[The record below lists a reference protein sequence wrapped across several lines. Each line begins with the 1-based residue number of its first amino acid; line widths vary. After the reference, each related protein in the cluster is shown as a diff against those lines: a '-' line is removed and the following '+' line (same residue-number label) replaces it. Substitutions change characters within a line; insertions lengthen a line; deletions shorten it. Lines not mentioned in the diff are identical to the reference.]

1 MKPIVV
7 REYARLTT
15 DPSIE
20 ISLDRAYIP
29 QSAFDELCRL
39 SAIRT
44 NGASLLHLE
53 NRRWLRLDN
62 FVGIVETPCGTLLEI
77 LPKHTEASGE
87 TAIEASRKLLIKMLE
102 VVLDLPARTT
112 DKTDIQT
119 YRRPLQEWVMKEF
132 LLALDHLLKRGL
144 RFDYRRVEEEQR
156 YLRGR
161 LDMNKQLRQPP
172 GRAHIFNIRHDL
184 FLADRPENRLL
195 KSALMRVCGL
205 TQEADTWR
213 LSHELAGLLAEIP
226 HSQNIAADFRQWRS
240 DRLMAH
246 YQPVRPWCEL
256 VLGQHMPLA
265 MRGKTHGISLLF
277 PMEKLFERYVEV
289 QLRRLLPDSYTLKAQ
304 AASQSLCTHQGKSLF
319 QLRPDLLIQ
328 SSQKTELVLD
338 TKWKLLSAA
347 DSENKYGLSQSDFYQ
362 MFAYGHNYL
371 SGEGDMILIYPK
383 TENFST
389 ALEPFKFSEK
399 LRLWVTPFDLE
410 NDVMHWPDD
419 LKPSIFAQYDLPANE
434 ASWPKADSNKK
445 PWLSE

>member
-15 DPSIE
+15 DDSIE
-20 ISLDRAYIP
+20 TSLDRAHIP
-29 QSAFDELCRL
+29 QSAFDWLCQL
-39 SAIRT
+39 SAGFKS

-77 LPKHTEASGE
+77 LPKHTEASNE
-87 TAIEASRKLLIKMLE
+87 AASRSLLIKMLE
-102 VVLDLPARTT
+102 TALDLPKRTT

-119 YRRPLQEWVMKEF
+119 YRRPLLEWVMKEF
-132 LLALDHLLKRGL
+132 VLALDHLLKRGL

-205 TQEADTWR
+205 TQEPDTWR

-226 HSQNIAADFRQWRS
+226 GSPNIAADFRQWRN

-289 QLRRLLPDSYTLKAQ
+289 KLRRELPAPYTLNRQ
-304 AASQSLCTHQGKSLF
+304 AKSQFLCTHEGKNLF

-328 SSQKTELVLD
+328 SPQKTALVLD

-347 DSENKYGLSQSDFYQ
+347 DNENKYGLSQGDFYQ
-362 MFAYGHNYL
+362 MFAYGHRYL

-383 TENFST
+383 TENFSET
-389 ALEPFKFSEK
+389 LPAFEFSEK

-410 NDVMHWPDD
+410 NGRMHWPDD
-419 LKPSIFAQYDLPANE
+419 KMYAFLPSLPLAG
-434 ASWPKADSNKK
+434 
-445 PWLSE
+445 

>member
-1 MKPIVV
+1 MTPIVV
-7 REYARLTT
+7 REYAWLTT
-15 DPSIE
+15 DDSIE
-20 ISLDRAYIP
+20 TSLNRARIP
-29 QSAFDELCRL
+29 QSAFDWLCQL
-39 SAIRT
+39 SAGFKS

-53 NRRWLRLDN
+53 NRQWLRLDN

-77 LPKHTEASGE
+77 LPKHTESSNEA
-87 TAIEASRKLLIKMLE
+87 ASRALLIKMLE
-102 VVLDLPARTT
+102 AALDLPVRTT
-112 DKTDIQT
+112 ERTDLQT
-119 YRRPLQEWVMKEF
+119 YRRPLLEWVMKEF
-132 LLALDHLLKRGL
+132 VLALDHLLKRGL

-205 TQEADTWR
+205 TQEPDTWR

-226 HSQNIAADFRQWRS
+226 GSQNIAADFRQWRS

-289 QLRRLLPDSYTLKAQ
+289 KLRRELPPPYTLNRQ
-304 AASQSLCTHQGKSLF
+304 AKSRFLCTHEGKNLF

-328 SSQKTELVLD
+328 SDQKTVLILD

-347 DSENKYGLSQSDFYQ
+347 DTGNKFGLSQGDFYQ
-362 MFAYGHNYL
+362 MFAYGHSYL
-371 SGEGDMILIYPK
+371 SGKGDMILIYPK
-383 TENFST
+383 TENFSET
-389 ALEPFKFSEK
+389 MQPFEFSEK

-410 NDVMHWPDD
+410 NDRMHWPDD
-419 LKPSIFAQYDLPANE
+419 KQYAF
-434 ASWPKADSNKK
+434 
-445 PWLSE
+445 LSSLLLAG

>member
-1 MKPIVV
+1 MTPIVV
-7 REYARLTT
+7 REYAWLTT
-15 DPSIE
+15 DDSIE
-20 ISLDRAYIP
+20 TSLNRARIP
-29 QSAFDELCRL
+29 QSAFDWLCQL
-39 SAIRT
+39 SAGFKS

-53 NRRWLRLDN
+53 NRQWLRLDN

-77 LPKHTEASGE
+77 LPKHTESSNEA
-87 TAIEASRKLLIKMLE
+87 ASRALLIKMLE
-102 VVLDLPARTT
+102 AALDLPVRTT
-112 DKTDIQT
+112 ERTDLQT
-119 YRRPLQEWVMKEF
+119 YRRPLLEWVMKEF
-132 LLALDHLLKRGL
+132 VLALDHLLKRGL

-205 TQEADTWR
+205 TQEPDTWR

-226 HSQNIAADFRQWRS
+226 GSQNIAADFRQWRS

-289 QLRRLLPDSYTLKAQ
+289 KLRRELPPPYTLNRQ
-304 AASQSLCTHQGKSLF
+304 AKSRFLCTHEGKNLF

-328 SSQKTELVLD
+328 SDQKTVLILD

-347 DSENKYGLSQSDFYQ
+347 DTGNKFGLSQGDFYQ
-362 MFAYGHNYL
+362 MFAYGHSYL
-371 SGEGDMILIYPK
+371 SGKGDMILIYPK
-383 TENFST
+383 TENFSET
-389 ALEPFKFSEK
+389 MQPFEFSEK

-410 NDVMHWPDD
+410 NDRMHSPDD
-419 LKPSIFAQYDLPANE
+419 KQYAF
-434 ASWPKADSNKK
+434 
-445 PWLSE
+445 LSSLLLAG

>member
-15 DPSIE
+15 DDSIE
-20 ISLDRAYIP
+20 TSLDRACIP
-29 QSAFDELCRL
+29 QSAFDWLCRL
-39 SAIRT
+39 SASFKT
-44 NGASLLHLE
+44 NGAPLLHLE
-53 NRRWLRLDN
+53 NRQWLRLDN

-87 TAIEASRKLLIKMLE
+87 AATEASRKLLIKMLE
-102 VVLDLPARTT
+102 VALDLPTRTT

-119 YRRPLQEWVMKEF
+119 YRHPLLEWVMKEF
-132 LLALDHLLKRGL
+132 VLALDHLLKRGL
-144 RFDYRRVEEEQR
+144 RFDYLRVEEEQR

-195 KSALMRVCGL
+195 KSALMRICGL

-213 LSHELAGLLAEIP
+213 LSHELAGLVAEIP
-226 HSQNIAADFRQWRS
+226 DSQNIAADFRQWRS

-277 PMEKLFERYVEV
+277 PTEKLFERYVEV
-289 QLRRLLPDSYTLKAQ
+289 KLRQRLPAQYTLKAQ
-304 AASQSLCTHQGKSLF
+304 AASQSLCIHQDKNLF
-319 QLRPDLLIQ
+319 QLRPDFLIQ
-328 SSQKTELVLD
+328 SRQKTVLVLD

-371 SGEGDMILIYPK
+371 PGEGDMILIYPK
-383 TENFST
+383 TGNFSET
-389 ALEPFKFSEK
+389 MQPFEFSEK

-410 NDVMHWPDD
+410 KDEMHWPNDI
-419 LKPSIFAQYDLPANE
+419 K
-434 ASWPKADSNKK
+434 ASLFNPLRIAV
-445 PWLSE
+445 